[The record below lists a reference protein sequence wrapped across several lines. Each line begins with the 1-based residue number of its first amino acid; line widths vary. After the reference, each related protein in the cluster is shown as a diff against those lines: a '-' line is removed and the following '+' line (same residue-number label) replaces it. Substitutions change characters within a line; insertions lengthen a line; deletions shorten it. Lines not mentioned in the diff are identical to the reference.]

1 MVYLET
7 SAYII
12 INKNKGLLVFDRS

>member
-7 SAYII
+7 SLGEFK
-12 INKNKGLLVFDRS
+12 IN